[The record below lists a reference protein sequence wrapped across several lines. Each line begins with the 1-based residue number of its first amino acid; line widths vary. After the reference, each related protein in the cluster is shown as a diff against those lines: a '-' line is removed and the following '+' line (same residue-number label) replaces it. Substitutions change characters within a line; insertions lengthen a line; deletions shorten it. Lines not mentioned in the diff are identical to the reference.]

1 MAESFYVRVLPRDLF
16 NEAKLLECLGLL
28 ALHIHDNVIQGLR
41 LEFDDE
47 PFSVDLSEAGELYC
61 ANIKFWIG
69 SRPISFYTPY
79 NDKSSFP
86 LQFCFDDE
94 IGAVFNDDGSY
105 SGEFKSILG
114 GFINNG

>member
-16 NEAKLLECLGLL
+16 NEAKLLKCLGFL
-28 ALHIHDNVIQGLR
+28 ALHIHDDALPALR

-47 PFSVDLSEAGELYC
+47 AFCIDLSESGELYC
-61 ANIKFWIG
+61 ANVKFWIG
-69 SRPISFYTPY
+69 SDSISFYTPY
-79 NDKSSFP
+79 NDKSPFP

-105 SGEFKSILG
+105 TDEFKSILG
-114 GFINNG
+114 GTNSE